1 MQTHAQAFM
10 HNVES
15 KKIQAVAKETNLSLL
30 HCGYDSLCT
39 VVVLRFL
46 GFECSSA
53 SAGILFI
60 RIDPR
65 FIIQYF

>member
-1 MQTHAQAFM
+1 MKTHAQAFM

-30 HCGYDSLCT
+30 HYRYDSLCT

-46 GFECSSA
+46 GF
-53 SAGILFI
+53 
-60 RIDPR
+60 
-65 FIIQYF
+65 